1 MSDFVLAQKTR
12 HKLESAVSAFVKG
25 YMAEQAKLAHDE
37 QSPLM
42 SLAETA
48 AMLRVHLLTVRA
60 LIKKGKLKTTHIGR
74 RHLVFRSSVHDLIES
89 KNEMYTPPRYS
100 AARGGGEATSKN
112 RGRETRAWS
121 LPMQGKAPGSNEGP
135 GGPPV

>member
-48 AMLRVHLLTVRA
+48 AMLRVHLLTVRG

-89 KNEMYTPPRYS
+89 KS
-100 AARGGGEATSKN
+100 
-112 RGRETRAWS
+112 ETAN
-121 LPMQGKAPGSNEGP
+121 A
-135 GGPPV
+135 